1 MNDTTTK
8 TETIK
13 LSCYL
18 DKESYEDFKNKA
30 TGKGLSVSAYLRFLI
45 KKELKK

>member
-1 MNDTTTK
+1 MSDTISK
-8 TETIK
+8 PETIK

-18 DKESYEDFKNKA
+18 DKESYEDFKTKA
-30 TGKGLSVSAYLRFLI
+30 LGKGLSVSAYLRFLI